1 MEESCV
7 LSSLRK
13 IVSDGD
19 NAGIPLHEILATL
32 DEERKPTKAT
42 SITRLRNSVSCTPLI
57 IPCLIF
63 GLLLHVPV
71 LQIWNGSFCALP
83 TPAMM
88 IGMIQ
93 PVADCNV
100 CEGVAEAPRLVNLS
114 RKDFALQHAHS
125 SKPIVV
131 VGAALN
137 WSAMEV
143 LSYEY
148 FQSLYQRYPDAV
160 DGDMSKG
167 QFFSYS
173 SNIRHLEDLFELSS
187 ERAAMISERWYI
199 GWSTSDPR
207 IAKEIKS
214 LISIPYF
221 ISPMNSESDLTW
233 IFMGAPGPGASM
245 HIDSVGEPSWQAQI
259 SGTKTWTLVPPTE
272 CESVCASFNVTV
284 NRGDIIVVDTNQ
296 WYHQTY
302 IHPGNIS
309 ITIGAEF
316 R

>member
-1 MEESCV
+1 MEESFV
-7 LSSLRK
+7 LSSLRN

-42 SITRLRNSVSCTPLI
+42 SITRLRNYMSCSLAI

-88 IGMIQ
+88 FGMIQ
-93 PVADCNV
+93 PIADCNI

-131 VGAALN
+131 VGAAMN
-137 WSAMEV
+137 WSAMDV

-199 GWSTSDPR
+199 GWYEHCLVRGNLYNVCLSQCRSTSDPR
-207 IAKEIKS
+207 IAKDIKS
-214 LISIPYF
+214 LTSIPYF
-221 ISPMNSESDLTW
+221 ISPMNSENDLTW
-233 IFMGAPGPGASM
+233 IFMGAPGPGASR
-245 HIDSVGEPSWQAQI
+245 HVRYKL
-259 SGTKTWTLVPPTE
+259 TPPT
-272 CESVCASFNVTV
+272 
-284 NRGDIIVVDTNQ
+284 DIVYVAM
-296 WYHQTY
+296 
-302 IHPGNIS
+302 S
-309 ITIGAEF
+309 L
-316 R
+316 